1 VTVTIPLRKRS
12 FRRNIRMTPAERL
25 FAIGEQSERP
35 PAILTMPQAILSVTA
50 DSTASTLAVATLGG
64 GCFWCLDAVYRE
76 LRGVHGVVSGY
87 MGGALRNPSYELVC
101 AGVTGH
107 AEVVQVTFDPSAISF
122 RDLLD
127 VFFVIHDP
135 TTLNRQG
142 YDEGTQYRSVVFTH
156 DETQA
161 ETVRAVI
168 AELDAARIWAN
179 PIVTEV
185 TPAEAFWPAE
195 AYHQDYFA
203 HHSSAPYCV
212 GVVAPKVAKA
222 RKQFWQKLRATTA

>member
-1 VTVTIPLRKRS
+1 MPRASLA
-12 FRRNIRMTPAERL
+12 MTT
-25 FAIGEQSERP
+25 S
-35 PAILTMPQAILSVTA
+35 T
-50 DSTASTLAVATLGG
+50 DSTSLAVATLGG

-87 MGGALRNPSYELVC
+87 MGGARPNPTYEQVC
-101 AGVTGH
+101 SGATGH
-107 AEVVQVTFDPSAISF
+107 AEVVQVTFDPAEITF

-135 TTLNRQG
+135 TTRNRQG
-142 YDEGTQYRSVVFTH
+142 HDVGTQYRSVIFTH
-156 DETQA
+156 DDAQA
-161 ETVRAVI
+161 ETARAVI
-168 AELDAARIWAN
+168 AALTADRAWRD

-185 TPAEAFWPAE
+185 TPVQPFWPAE

-203 HHSSAPYCV
+203 HNPRQPYCL

-222 RKQFWQKLRATTA
+222 RTVFFERLRRP